1 MKSLWCS
8 IEKRLAGVTEAGARR
23 LGGDH
28 YIIQAE
34 DGGHFEDIEK

>member
-1 MKSLWCS
+1 M
-8 IEKRLAGVTEAGARR
+8 TEAGARR

-34 DGGHFEDIEK
+34 DGGHFADIEK